1 MIECIN
7 NTSATKSMWKYRFRL
22 SEIQKLLAEYGQQVI
37 YEFDEA
43 KRVVR
48 IKFSET
54 FPDELKKEIAD
65 LISEHYHNRRNMHDA
80 YHDVA
85 IEVEF
90 TNRTKIFSTINLK
103 EK

>member
-1 MIECIN
+1 MIESVMGFN
-7 NTSATKSMWKYRFRL
+7 NKPSTRSMWKYRFRL
-22 SEIQKLLAEYGQQVI
+22 SEIQKLLAEYGQQVT

-54 FPDELKKEIAD
+54 FPDELKKEVST
-65 LISEHYHNRRNMHDA
+65 LISEHYNNHRNIHDA
-80 YHDVA
+80 YHDVT

-90 TNRTKIFSTINLK
+90 TNRAG
-103 EK
+103 